1 MTKNPSDNLSAGL
14 LFSQLALP
22 LVQVH
27 LVRARSVLHF
37 ADWPAALAALRP
49 SVALS
54 QAVQIF
60 ESSFRL

>member
-1 MTKNPSDNLSAGL
+1 MTKKNSNNLSADL
-14 LFSQLALP
+14 YFSQLALP

-37 ADWPAALAALRP
+37 ADWSAALVALRP

-60 ESSFRL
+60 EASFHL

>member
-1 MTKNPSDNLSAGL
+1 MTKKNSKNLSVDL
-14 LFSQLALP
+14 FFSQLALP

-60 ESSFRL
+60 ESSFHI